1 MLFYYLL
8 SSLGLCFILKYSTLL
23 RYARNFLVERSIL
36 LKELFNCSMCL
47 GFWCGVAL
55 IPFLYKYENYKI
67 VAYLYPFASSSF
79 CWVIDVLMD
88 AMVAIVAIAREERKE
103 DEQKHL

>member
-23 RYARNFLVERSIL
+23 RCVRNFLAEKSIL

-47 GFWCGVAL
+47 GFWCGVVL
-55 IPFLYKYENYKI
+55 IPFLYKYENYKT
-67 VAYLYPFASSSF
+67 VAYLYPFATSSF
-79 CWVIDVLMD
+79 CWVMDIFMD
-88 AMVAIVAIAREERKE
+88 AMVAIVNIAKEEHKE
-103 DEQKHL
+103 DEQKRL